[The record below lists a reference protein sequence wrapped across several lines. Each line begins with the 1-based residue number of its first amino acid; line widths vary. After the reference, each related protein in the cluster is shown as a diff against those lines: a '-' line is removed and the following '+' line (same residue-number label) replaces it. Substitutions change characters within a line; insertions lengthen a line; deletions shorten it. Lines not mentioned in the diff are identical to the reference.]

1 MTDQGDERMTRPE
14 PHDGPGVTT
23 TPHPADAPGGGGD
36 GPSRRPPAPPGP
48 GPGRARTR
56 GRGHGRARGRAR
68 GRSPW
73 RTAFFALAGV
83 GLLVGVGWA
92 LLGSKLLVVRSV
104 VVTGTHLVPAA
115 QVRAAAAIPSD
126 QPMIRVDTAA
136 AARRVEAITQVQS
149 AQVSKSWPDRIVITV
164 RERTPALAVAVPAA
178 GGASS
183 GSSGTVAGYDLIDA
197 SGVVVRS
204 VTAKPAGLPV
214 YWPAA
219 GSGALRGSPSVAA
232 VVTVLHELPASIARL
247 VSVVSASSPQNVT
260 LGLSDGITIVWGDTT
275 RAAEKATELA
285 ALMRTHVHY
294 YDVSAPGTAVT
305 R

>member
-1 MTDQGDERMTRPE
+1 MTDPGDERMTRPG
-14 PHDGPGVTT
+14 PDDGPGVTT
-23 TPHPADAPGGGGD
+23 TPHPADAPGGGD
-36 GPSRRPPAPPGP
+36 GSSRRPPAPA
-48 GPGRARTR
+48 GR
-56 GRGHGRARGRAR
+56 GRARGRAR

-83 GLLVGVGWA
+83 GLLAGVGWA

-115 QVRAAAAIPSD
+115 QVRAAAAIPSG
-126 QPMIRVDTAA
+126 QPLIRVDTAA

-149 AQVSKSWPDRIVITV
+149 AQVSKSWPDQIVISV
-164 RERTPALAVAVPAA
+164 RERTPALAVAVPAS
-178 GGASS
+178 GASS
-183 GSSGTVAGYDLIDA
+183 GSGTVAGYDLIDA
-197 SGVVVRS
+197 SGVVVS
-204 VTAKPAGLPV
+204 VTAQPAGLPV

-232 VVTVLHELPASIARL
+232 VVTVLHELPAPIAGL
-247 VSVVSASSPQNVT
+247 VSVVSASSPRNVT

-285 ALMRTHVHY
+285 ALMRTHMHY

>member
-1 MTDQGDERMTRPE
+1 VAGL
-14 PHDGPGVTT
+14 V
-23 TPHPADAPGGGGD
+23 
-36 GPSRRPPAPPGP
+36 
-48 GPGRARTR
+48 
-56 GRGHGRARGRAR
+56 
-68 GRSPW
+68 
-73 RTAFFALAGV
+73 AGV
-83 GLLVGVGWA
+83 AWA

-104 VVTGTHLVPAA
+104 LVTGTHLVPAA

-149 AQVSKSWPDRIVITV
+149 AQVRRSWPDGIVITV
-164 RERTPALAVAVPAA
+164 RERTAVLAVAAAAAAAAA
-178 GGASS
+178 GGP
-183 GSSGTVAGYDLIDA
+183 SSGTGGTGGYDLIDG

-204 VTAKPAGLPV
+204 VPAKPAGLPV
-214 YWPAA
+214 YWPVA
-219 GSGALRGSPSVAA
+219 GSGALRGSLSVAA
-232 VVTVLHELPASIARL
+232 VVTVLRELPASITRL

-275 RAAEKATELA
+275 RAAEKATELS
-285 ALMRTHVHY
+285 ALLRTHAHF

>member
-1 MTDQGDERMTRPE
+1 VAGL
-14 PHDGPGVTT
+14 
-23 TPHPADAPGGGGD
+23 A
-36 GPSRRPPAPPGP
+36 
-48 GPGRARTR
+48 
-56 GRGHGRARGRAR
+56 
-68 GRSPW
+68 
-73 RTAFFALAGV
+73 AGV
-83 GLLVGVGWA
+83 AWA

-104 VVTGTHLVPAA
+104 LVTGTHLVPAA

-149 AQVSKSWPDRIVITV
+149 AQVRRSWPDGIVITV
-164 RERTPALAVAVPAA
+164 RERTAVLAVAAAAATAAA
-178 GGASS
+178 GGP
-183 GSSGTVAGYDLIDA
+183 SSGTGGTGGTSGTGGYDLIDG

-204 VTAKPAGLPV
+204 VPAKPAGLPV
-214 YWPAA
+214 YWPVA
-219 GSGALRGSPSVAA
+219 GSGALRGSLSVAA
-232 VVTVLHELPASIARL
+232 VVTVLHELPASITRL

-275 RAAEKATELA
+275 RAAEKATELS
-285 ALMRTHVHY
+285 ALLRTHAHF

>member
-1 MTDQGDERMTRPE
+1 MAGL
-14 PHDGPGVTT
+14 V
-23 TPHPADAPGGGGD
+23 
-36 GPSRRPPAPPGP
+36 
-48 GPGRARTR
+48 
-56 GRGHGRARGRAR
+56 
-68 GRSPW
+68 
-73 RTAFFALAGV
+73 AGV
-83 GLLVGVGWA
+83 AWA

-104 VVTGTHLVPAA
+104 LVTGTHLVPAA

-149 AQVSKSWPDRIVITV
+149 AQVRRSWPDGIVITV
-164 RERTPALAVAVPAA
+164 RERTAVLAVAAAAAAAAA
-178 GGASS
+178 GGP
-183 GSSGTVAGYDLIDA
+183 SSGTGGTGGYDLIDG

-204 VTAKPAGLPV
+204 VPAKPAGLPV
-214 YWPAA
+214 YWPVA
-219 GSGALRGSPSVAA
+219 GSGALRGSLSVAA
-232 VVTVLHELPASIARL
+232 VVTVLRELPASITRL

-275 RAAEKATELA
+275 RAAEKATELS
-285 ALMRTHVHY
+285 ALLRTHAHF

>member
-1 MTDQGDERMTRPE
+1 MTRPG
-14 PHDGPGVTT
+14 PDDGPGVTT
-23 TPHPADAPGGGGD
+23 PPHPADAPGGGD
-36 GPSRRPPAPPGP
+36 GSSRRPPAPPGP
-48 GPGRARTR
+48 GPGA
-56 GRGHGRARGRAR
+56 GRARGRAR

-115 QVRAAAAIPSD
+115 QVRAAAAIPSG
-126 QPMIRVDTAA
+126 QPLIRVDTAA

-183 GSSGTVAGYDLIDA
+183 SSGTVAGYDLIDA

-204 VTAKPAGLPV
+204 ATAKPAGLPV

-232 VVTVLHELPASIARL
+232 VVTVLHELPAPIAWL

-285 ALMRTHVHY
+285 ALMRTHMDY

>member
-1 MTDQGDERMTRPE
+1 M
-14 PHDGPGVTT
+14 
-23 TPHPADAPGGGGD
+23 
-36 GPSRRPPAPPGP
+36 
-48 GPGRARTR
+48 
-56 GRGHGRARGRAR
+56 
-68 GRSPW
+68 
-73 RTAFFALAGV
+73 
-83 GLLVGVGWA
+83 
-92 LLGSKLLVVRSV
+92 
-104 VVTGTHLVPAA
+104 VTGTHLVPAA
-115 QVRAAAAIPSD
+115 QVRAAAAIPPG

-178 GGASS
+178 GGASGS
-183 GSSGTVAGYDLIDA
+183 GGTVAGYDLIDA

-204 VTAKPAGLPV
+204 VTAEPAGLPV

-232 VVTVLHELPASIARL
+232 VVTVLHELPAPIAPL

-285 ALMRTHVHY
+285 ALMRTHMDY
-294 YDVSAPGTAVT
+294 YDVSAPGTALTSVASSAPGTAVT

>member
-1 MTDQGDERMTRPE
+1 MT
-14 PHDGPGVTT
+14 GPG
-23 TPHPADAPGGGGD
+23 DGFGPGGTTAPPPDDVARSDGD
-36 GPSRRPPAPPGP
+36 GPSRPAEPARN
-48 GPGRARTR
+48 RAR
-56 GRGHGRARGRAR
+56 GRGPRGPRGRAR

-73 RTAFFALAGV
+73 RTAFFALAV
-83 GLLVGVGWA
+83 AGLLAGVAWA

-115 QVRAAAAIPSD
+115 QVRAAAAIPPD

-149 AQVSKSWPDRIVITV
+149 AQVSRSWPDRIVITV
-164 RERTPALAVAVPAA
+164 RERTAVLAVAGPAAAAAA

-183 GSSGTVAGYDLIDA
+183 GTAGYDLIDG

-204 VTAKPAGLPV
+204 VPAKPAGLPV

-232 VVTVLHELPASIARL
+232 VVTVLHELPATITRL

-275 RAAEKATELA
+275 RAAEKATELS
-285 ALMRTHVHY
+285 ALLRTHAHF

>member
-1 MTDQGDERMTRPE
+1 MTTPPPDDVPRSDR
-14 PHDGPGVTT
+14 DGPT
-23 TPHPADAPGGGGD
+23 
-36 GPSRRPPAPPGP
+36 RPPGP
-48 GPGRARTR
+48 PRARA
-56 GRGHGRARGRAR
+56 RAHDR

-73 RTAFFALAGV
+73 RTAFVAVAVAG
-83 GLLVGVGWA
+83 LVGGVAWA
-92 LLGSKLLVVRSV
+92 LFGSKLLVVRSV

-115 QVRAAAAIPSD
+115 QVRAAAAIPSG

-149 AQVSKSWPDRIVITV
+149 AQVSKSWPDQIVITV
-164 RERTPALAVAVPAA
+164 QERTAALAVAGPAA
-178 GGASS
+178 AAAASGPSS
-183 GSSGTVAGYDLIDA
+183 GGTVGPAGYDLIDA

-204 VTAKPAGLPV
+204 VPAKPAGLPV
-214 YWPAA
+214 YWPTA

-232 VVTVLHELPASIARL
+232 VVTVLHELPATIARL
-247 VSVVSASSPQNVT
+247 VSVVSASSPQGVT
-260 LGLSDGITIVWGDTT
+260 LGLSDGITIVWGDTS
-275 RAAEKATELA
+275 RAAEKATELS

>member
-1 MTDQGDERMTRPE
+1 MMARG
-14 PHDGPGVTT
+14 
-23 TPHPADAPGGGGD
+23 
-36 GPSRRPPAPPGP
+36 SRRRRTRRTHRAAAGTAPPG
-48 GPGRARTR
+48 GRPSPLALAL
-56 GRGHGRARGRAR
+56 ARGVPGAAPGAAVHGAPRSS
-68 GRSPW
+68 RSP
-73 RTAFFALAGV
+73 
-83 GLLVGVGWA
+83 
-92 LLGSKLLVVRSV
+92 KLLVVRSV

-115 QVRAAAAIPSD
+115 QVRAAAAVPSG

-149 AQVSKSWPDRIVITV
+149 AQVSRSWPDRIVITV
-164 RERTPALAVAVPAA
+164 RERTAALAVAVAVPAA

-183 GSSGTVAGYDLIDA
+183 SSGTVAGYDLIDA

-232 VVTVLHELPASIARL
+232 VVTVLHELPAPIAWL

-285 ALMRTHVHY
+285 ALMRTHMHY